1 MAIKNNIR
9 YNGRVCVRVYLGQ
22 ENGRPKYKAVY
33 GQTQKEADEK
43 ARKVKES
50 LHKGLDVMSEADTFK
65 KWADEWLK
73 VKEMEVSKRWYQN
86 YKGYV
91 AQLKK
96 LHNFAINR
104 IKTADIQN
112 ILLELAKENPRTH
125 KPTARRTLKGYKDT
139 VAQIMQLA
147 IDNRVMDYNPAN
159 AVKIPHTRPK
169 DERRALTKEEQKW
182 ITNTPHRAQRA
193 AMIMMYSGLRRGE
206 LIPLTWADI
215 DFNQHTIRVNKSVE
229 MLHGRPQIKTGAKSA
244 AGWRTIN
251 VPTVLIDFLRG
262 ELIKDRE
269 KALKTGKTVNMLVCP
284 SSSGEMMSD
293 TAWRRMWDSYLIDLN
308 FKYGNRMDKKG
319 REAKSKYNSNG
330 IVLTIPNIT
339 AHWLRHTFATM
350 LYLSGVDVLT
360 ARDQL
365 GHSDIK
371 TTLEIYT
378 HLDQQYKKK
387 NISKLDEYLQNQ
399 A

>member
-1 MAIKNNIR
+1 MAKKSNVK
-9 YNGRVCVRVYLGQ
+9 YNGRVCVRIYLGK
-22 ENGRPKYKAVY
+22 EEGRPKYKAVY
-33 GQTQKEADEK
+33 GKTQQEADEK
-43 ARKVKES
+43 AQKIRES
-50 LHKGLDVMSEADTFK
+50 LRKGLDIMAENDTFE
-65 KWADEWLK
+65 KWAIEWLRI
-73 VKEMEVSKRWYQN
+73 KEMEVSERWYLN

-91 AQLKK
+91 AQLKE
-96 LHNFAINR
+96 LHDIPINK

-112 ILLELAKENPRTH
+112 ILLRLAKENPRTH

-139 VAQIMQLA
+139 CSQIMQLA
-147 IDNRVMDYNPAN
+147 IDNRVMDYNPVG
-159 AVKIPHTRPK
+159 AVKLPATIPQ
-169 DERRALTKEEQKW
+169 EGRRALTKEEQKW
-182 ITNTPHRAQRA
+182 ITDTPHRAQRA

-206 LIPLTWADI
+206 LIPLTWSDVDLEA
-215 DFNQHTIRVNKSVE
+215 HTIRVNKSIE
-229 MLHGRPQIKTGAKSA
+229 MINGRPRIKPGAKSR
-244 AGWRTIN
+244 AGIRVIN
-251 VPTVLIDFLRG
+251 IPNVLVEFLRG
-262 ELIKDRE
+262 EFSAE
-269 KALKTGKTVNMLVCP
+269 KAKARKEGRATNMLVCY
-284 SSSGEMMSD
+284 SASGDMMSD

-319 REAKSKYNSNG
+319 NLAKSKYNSNG
-330 IVLTIPNIT
+330 VVLTIPNIT

-371 TTLEIYT
+371 TTLDIYT

-387 NISKLDEYLQNQ
+387 NICKLDEYLAEQ